1 MNSGI
6 LLTNAACHMVVPRQF
21 LPRPKAP
28 SALPVTTG
36 ESIKV
41 AAYPSTLL
49 LSTDLHPSVPKTG
62 TGVPHFVS
70 ARLRPPPPLLPL
82 RLPLV
87 IQGMVMEMT
96 MGMATEMA
104 TGMAT
109 GMAMAMKVGVKKATN
124 TAKTTSDPFTT
135 KLVLLPFALWALM
148 LVRSWMHK
156 AVTMSAWILPRSS
169 NPAEDVYRWVAVKI
183 VLLFLAHGMLD
194 VNKGTVLFTPVPGD
208 SSSLWM
214 GRLVFFSS
222 KTAFS

>member
-1 MNSGI
+1 M
-6 LLTNAACHMVVPRQF
+6 LLTNAAYHMAVPRQF
-21 LPRPKAP
+21 LPPQKVP

-49 LSTDLHPSVPKTG
+49 LSTDLHPSVPQTG
-62 TGVPHFVS
+62 TGVQHFVS

-96 MGMATEMA
+96 MGMAT
-104 TGMAT
+104 
-109 GMAMAMKVGVKKATN
+109 GMAMAMKVGVKTATN
-124 TAKTTSDPFTT
+124 TTTTTSDPFTT
-135 KLVLLPFALWALM
+135 KLVLLAFALWALM

-156 AVTMSAWILPRSS
+156 AATMSAWILPRSS

-183 VLLFLAHGMLD
+183 VLLFPAHGMLD
-194 VNKGTVLFTPVPGD
+194 VNKGTVLV
-208 SSSLWM
+208 SL
-214 GRLVFFSS
+214 
-222 KTAFS
+222 